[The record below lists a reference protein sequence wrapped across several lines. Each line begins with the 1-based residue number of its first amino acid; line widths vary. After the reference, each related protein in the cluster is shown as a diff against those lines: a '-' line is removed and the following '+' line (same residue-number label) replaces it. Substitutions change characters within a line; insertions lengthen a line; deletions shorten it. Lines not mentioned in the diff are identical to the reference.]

1 VIELKY
7 AFLILLLIV
16 ISIGIPILILFQI
29 ERTRKNKF
37 KIWMKIII
45 TSLSSIL
52 LMITFICT
60 YLGVFYRADSIA
72 YDALKSD
79 EIVQVYD
86 EKDYYLFDNKE
97 NNSKAIIF
105 YPGGKVEEAAYAP
118 LMHSIAKEGIDVY
131 IIKMPFHF
139 ALFGINKAN
148 NVFDNTNYEEIYLMG
163 HSLGGTSISNYLSNS
178 SYSFKG
184 IIYLASYP
192 TKKIPGSM
200 SSLSIY
206 GTNDSVLN
214 RKEYLKSK
222 ELLPKDHYE
231 YVIEG
236 GNHANF
242 GNYGDQKND
251 GHSTITREYQQELTK
266 NEIIKY
272 IMGTM

>member
-1 VIELKY
+1 MKY

-16 ISIGIPILILFQI
+16 ISIGIPIIILFQI
-29 ERTRKNKF
+29 ERVRKNKF
-37 KIWMKIII
+37 KIWIKIII

-60 YLGVFYRADSIA
+60 YLGVFYSADSIA
-72 YDALKSD
+72 YDAFKID

-97 NNSKAIIF
+97 NDSKAIIF

-118 LMHSIAKEGIDVY
+118 LMHNIAKEGIDVY

-214 RKEYLKSK
+214 KKEYLKSK
-222 ELLPKDHYE
+222 ELLPTNHYE
-231 YVIEG
+231 FIIEG

-242 GNYGDQKND
+242 GNYGDQKKD
-251 GHSTITREYQQELTK
+251 GSSTITREYQQELTK

>member
-1 VIELKY
+1 MSELKY

-16 ISIGIPILILFQI
+16 ISIGIPIIILFQI
-29 ERTRKNKF
+29 ERVRKNKF
-37 KIWMKIII
+37 KIWIKIII

-97 NNSKAIIF
+97 NDSKAIIF
-105 YPGGKVEEAAYAP
+105 YLGGKVEEAAYAP
-118 LMHSIAKEGIDVY
+118 LMHNIAKEGIDVY

-214 RKEYLKSK
+214 KKEYLKSK
-222 ELLPKDHYE
+222 ELLPTNHYE
-231 YVIEG
+231 FIIEG

-242 GNYGDQKND
+242 GNYGDQKKD
-251 GHSTITREYQQELTK
+251 GSSTITREYQQELTK

>member
-1 VIELKY
+1 MNKLKY
-7 AFLILLLIV
+7 AFLIILLIV
-16 ISIGIPILILFQI
+16 ISIGIPLFILFQI
-29 ERTRKNKF
+29 ERVRKNKF
-37 KIWMKIII
+37 KIWMKTII
-45 TSLSSIL
+45 TFFSSIL

-118 LMHSIAKEGIDVY
+118 LMHNIAKEGIDVY

-148 NVFDNTNYEEIYLMG
+148 KVFDNTNYDEVYLMG

-178 SYSFKG
+178 SYSFNG

-192 TKKIPGSM
+192 TKKIPDTM

-206 GTNDSVLN
+206 GTNDYVLN
-214 RKEYLKSK
+214 KEEYSKSK
-222 ELLPKDHYE
+222 ELLPPNHYE

-242 GNYGDQKND
+242 GNYGNQKKD
-251 GHSTITREYQQELTK
+251 GSSTITREYQQELTK